1 MADENKNKKP
11 EEKNTT
17 DNVVLAKFKKDQ
29 AKEDRRKKW
38 HIVEDAVSAARQAYC
53 GGWDANKDEKLV
65 SFDTALKDL
74 VEVLQGV
81 LDGEIKLGGL
91 GENEGGIALPSDT
104 AEE

>member
-1 MADENKNKKP
+1 MADDTENKKA
-11 EEKNTT
+11 EKDTT

-53 GGWDANKDEKLV
+53 GSYDPNKDEKLAE
-65 SFDTALKDL
+65 FDTALKDL
-74 VEVLQGV
+74 IEVLQKV

-91 GENEGGIALPSDT
+91 GEDQGGIGVPVET
-104 AEE
+104 AEG

>member
-1 MADENKNKKP
+1 MADDKENKKP
-11 EEKNTT
+11 EETKDTT

-74 VEVLQGV
+74 IEVLNQV
-81 LDGEIKLGGL
+81 AEGEIKLGGL
-91 GENEGGIALPSDT
+91 GGEEGISLPEA
-104 AEE
+104 AEG

>member
-1 MADENKNKKP
+1 MADEKENKKT
-11 EEKNTT
+11 EKDTT

-91 GENEGGIALPSDT
+91 GEDQGGIELPAS
-104 AEE
+104 AED